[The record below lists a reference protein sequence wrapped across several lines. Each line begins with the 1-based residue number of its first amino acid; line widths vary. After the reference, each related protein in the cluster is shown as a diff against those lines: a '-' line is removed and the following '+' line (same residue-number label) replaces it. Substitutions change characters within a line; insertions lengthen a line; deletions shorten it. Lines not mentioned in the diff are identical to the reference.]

1 MSLKWV
7 EKKNTTIIPN
17 VSRKESVK
25 KRWKQAFATQNYK
38 DLKKK
43 KKHCFRF
50 VNFYTVCLPL
60 VYLYLKLQKVGIIII
75 NSNRF
80 LKDIEKKTHNLRVNL
95 NTCVVVFEQKAEK
108 QNILSKARK
117 YFVQSHTF
125 IYF

>member
-1 MSLKWV
+1 MGG
-7 EKKNTTIIPN
+7 KKYNNHT
-17 VSRKESVK
+17 KCVK
-25 KRWKQAFATQNYK
+25 KRKCQEKVKTSFCNSKLQRFFFY
-38 DLKKK
+38 

>member
-1 MSLKWV
+1 M
-7 EKKNTTIIPN
+7 EKNTTIIPN
-17 VSRKESVK
+17 VSSKESVK
-25 KRWKQAFATQNYK
+25 KRLKQAFATQNYK
-38 DLKKK
+38 DFFF

-60 VYLYLKLQKVGIIII
+60 VYLYLKLQKVGIINI

-95 NTCVVVFEQKAEK
+95 NTCVIVFVQEAEK
-108 QNILSKARK
+108 NILSKTRK
-117 YFVQSHTF
+117 FFVLSHTF

>member
-1 MSLKWV
+1 MCQ
-7 EKKNTTIIPN
+7 EKK
-17 VSRKESVK
+17 VSRKGENKLLQLKTTKIFK
-25 KRWKQAFATQNYK
+25 KKE
-38 DLKKK
+38 K

-95 NTCVVVFEQKAEK
+95 NTCVIVFVQEAEK
-108 QNILSKARK
+108 K
-117 YFVQSHTF
+117 YFK
-125 IYF
+125 

>member
-1 MSLKWV
+1 M
-7 EKKNTTIIPN
+7 
-17 VSRKESVK
+17 
-25 KRWKQAFATQNYK
+25 
-38 DLKKK
+38 
-43 KKHCFRF
+43 
-50 VNFYTVCLPL
+50 CLPL